1 MFKSLIVTKSKE
13 KSYLKL
19 KRNEFPKFDSD
30 KYVPLRLKD
39 FSKLESGVKLK
50 LAFFD
55 FAENKWKNF
64 TFEYE
69 RVEKP
74 KVVYANERK
83 NIVGKSRSPIFKYVM
98 RDHNNNLFLHVYD
111 NSDLVYYSLNPI
123 FSPIFR
129 KVV

>member
-50 LAFFD
+50 LAFLILLKI
-55 FAENKWKNF
+55 NGKILLL
-64 TFEYE
+64 
-69 RVEKP
+69 
-74 KVVYANERK
+74 
-83 NIVGKSRSPIFKYVM
+83 NIQ
-98 RDHNNNLFLHVYD
+98 N
-111 NSDLVYYSLNPI
+111 
-123 FSPIFR
+123 
-129 KVV
+129 

>member
-64 TFEYE
+64 TFEYTKLE
-69 RVEKP
+69 NSSNLFLRKEEK
-74 KVVYANERK
+74 R
-83 NIVGKSRSPIFKYVM
+83 IIGKSRTLFAFIPPDYKCLKTFK
-98 RDHNNNLFLHVYD
+98 
-111 NSDLVYYSLNPI
+111 NSNFVYYYTNLI
-123 FSPIFR
+123 YSPIFR
-129 KVV
+129 KV